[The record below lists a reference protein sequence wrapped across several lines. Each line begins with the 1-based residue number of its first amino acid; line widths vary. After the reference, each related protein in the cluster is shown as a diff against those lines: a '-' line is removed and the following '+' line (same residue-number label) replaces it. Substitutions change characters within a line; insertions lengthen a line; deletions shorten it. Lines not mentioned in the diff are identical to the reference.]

1 MIKIAYIGAGSLQF
15 GPVIVQDMLMSDT
28 LCGKGLEI
36 QLMDVEKSH
45 LAHVI
50 AHAEYVAKKLKR
62 NAKIMATTDRD
73 AAIKG
78 ANFVICALEK
88 DRNVYWSQDF
98 HIPRKYGFKQVY
110 GENGGVGSLFHAL
123 RNIKVIVDLAK
134 AMERLCPEAM
144 LLNFSNPEHKICEA
158 VTRLTSVK
166 AVGLC
171 HGVFMG
177 REQLSELLDVP
188 LNDLRTKACGINHFT
203 WFQEIERKS
212 TSEDLYPKLRQ
223 IEQKGDWLAKWHELA
238 LGRILF
244 RRFGQWP
251 SPASNHYGEYL
262 RWAEEFVIPQLQFFY
277 DPYEGHPWENNQI
290 PEGVYTVDRVD
301 YKREWS
307 KDWSKKL
314 LPVGSTEEIQLE
326 NEDGSFKSSGEIATL
341 IMESITTDEKKWLE
355 AVNVPNK
362 GAIPNL
368 PDDLVVEVPAF
379 CDASGIQ
386 PIQMEA
392 MPEAIAATIRLH
404 ASIHKLLVEA
414 YDEQSKDKLLQAI
427 LIEPTV
433 NSYRNAVDM
442 CNEMLAVQK
451 DVLPKLV

>member
-15 GPVIVQDMLMSDT
+15 GPIIVQDILMSST
-28 LCGKGLEI
+28 LCENGLEI
-36 QLMDVEKSH
+36 HLMDIEKSH
-45 LAHVI
+45 LDHVVK
-50 AHAEYVAKKLKR
+50 HGEYV
-62 NAKIMATTDRD
+62 NAKLNRQAKIIATTNRD
-73 AAIKG
+73 EAIKG

-123 RNIKVIVDLAK
+123 RNIKVIMDLAK
-134 AMERLCPEAM
+134 AMEKLCPDAM
-144 LLNFSNPEHKICEA
+144 ILNFSNPEHKICEA
-158 VTRLTSVK
+158 VTRLTSIK
-166 AVGLC
+166 TVGLC

-188 LNDLRTKACGINHFT
+188 LTDLQTKACGINHFT
-203 WFQEIERKS
+203 WFQEIKQKS
-212 TSEDLYPKLRQ
+212 TGKDLYPKLRE
-223 IEQKGDWLAKWHELA
+223 IESNGDWLAKWHELA

-244 RRFGQWP
+244 RRFGLWP
-251 SPASNHYGEYL
+251 SPASNHYGEYI

-290 PEGVYTVDRVD
+290 PEGVYTVDQVD
-301 YKREWS
+301 YEREWT
-307 KDWSKKL
+307 KDWSKRL

-341 IMESITTDEKKWLE
+341 IMESVVSNKKQWLE
-355 AVNVPNK
+355 AVNVPNN

-368 PDDLVVEVPAF
+368 PNDLVVELPAY
-379 CDASGIQ
+379 CDAEGIQ
-386 PIQMEA
+386 PVSMDPI
-392 MPEAIAATIRLH
+392 PEGIAATIRLH
-404 ASIHKLLVEA
+404 ASIHQLLVEA
-414 YDEQSKDKLLQAI
+414 YNEQSKDKLLQAI

-433 NSYRNAVDM
+433 NSYRNAIDM
-442 CNEMLAVQK
+442 CNEMLTLQK
-451 DVLPKLV
+451 EVLPKLN

>member
-1 MIKIAYIGAGSLQF
+1 MMKIAYIGAGSLQF
-15 GPVIVQDMLMSDT
+15 GPIIVQDILLSDS
-28 LCGKGLEI
+28 LCEKGIEI
-36 QLMDVEKSH
+36 HLMDIKVSH
-45 LAHVI
+45 LNHVVK
-50 AHAEYVAKKLKR
+50 HGEYVAQKLDRK
-62 NAKIMATTDRD
+62 AKLIPTTDRD
-73 AAIKG
+73 EAIKG
-78 ANFVICALEK
+78 AHFVICALEK

-123 RNIKVIVDLAK
+123 RNIKVIVDLAQS
-134 AMERLCPEAM
+134 MEKLCPNAL

-158 VTRLTSVK
+158 VTRLTSIK

-188 LNDLRTKACGINHFT
+188 LDDLQTKACGINHFT
-203 WFQEIERKS
+203 WFQEIVQRS
-212 TSEDLYPKLRQ
+212 TGVNLYPKLKAV
-223 IEQKGDWLAKWHELA
+223 EVKGDWLAKWHELA

-244 RRFGQWP
+244 RRFGLWP

-277 DPYEGHPWENNQI
+277 DPYDGHPWENQQV

-301 YKREWS
+301 YEREWN
-307 KDWSKKL
+307 KDWSKAL

-341 IMESITTDEKKWLE
+341 IMESVSSNKRQWLE

-368 PDDLVVEVPAF
+368 PDDLVVEVPAY
-379 CDASGIQ
+379 CDAKGIQ
-386 PIQMEA
+386 PIAMEP
-392 MPEAIAATIRLH
+392 MPEGIAATIRLH
-404 ASIHKLLVEA
+404 ASIHQLLVEA
-414 YDEQSKDKLLQAI
+414 FAEKSKDKLLQAI

-433 NSYRNAVDM
+433 NSYRNAIDM
-442 CNEMLAVQK
+442 CNEMLRLQK
-451 DVLPKLV
+451 DVLPELK

>member
-15 GPVIVQDMLMSDT
+15 GPVIVQDILMSDVLT
-28 LCGKGLEI
+28 RNDLEI
-36 QLMDVEKSH
+36 HLMDIERAH
-45 LAHVI
+45 LDHVI
-50 AHAEYVAKKLKR
+50 EHGNYVSQKLSR
-62 NAKIMATTDRD
+62 NAKIFATTNRD
-73 AAIKG
+73 EAIKN
-78 ANFVICALEK
+78 AHFVICALEK

-123 RNIKVIVDLAK
+123 RNIKVIMQLARS
-134 AMERLCPEAM
+134 MEKLCPNAT

-158 VTRLTSVK
+158 VTRLTTIK
-166 AVGLC
+166 TVGLC

-177 REQLSELLDVP
+177 REQLSQLLEVP
-188 LNDLRTKACGINHFT
+188 LDDLQTKACGINHFS
-203 WFQEIERKS
+203 WFQVVKQKS
-212 TSEDLYPKLRQ
+212 NGEDLYPKLHE
-223 IEQKGDWLAKWHELA
+223 IEQQGDWLAQWHEIA

-277 DPYEGHPWENNQI
+277 DPAEGHPWENNQI

-301 YKREWS
+301 YEREWT
-307 KDWSKKL
+307 KDWNKKL

-326 NEDGSFKSSGEIATL
+326 NEDGSFKGSGEIATL
-341 IMESITTDEKKWLE
+341 IMESIISDKRQWLE
-355 AVNVPNK
+355 AVNMPNR

-368 PDDLVVEVPAF
+368 PDDLVVEAPAYA
-379 CDASGIQ
+379 DASGIKLVPME
-386 PIQMEA
+386 PI
-392 MPEAIAATIRLH
+392 PEGIAATIRLH
-404 ASIHKLLVEA
+404 ASIHQLLVEA
-414 YDEQSKDKLLQAI
+414 YQEKSKDKLLQAI
-427 LIEPTV
+427 LLEPTV

-442 CNEMLAVQK
+442 CNEMLELQK
-451 DVLPKLV
+451 EVLPEIN

>member
-1 MIKIAYIGAGSLQF
+1 MLKIAYIGAGSLQF
-15 GPVIVQDMLMSDT
+15 GPIIVQDILLNEA
-28 LCGKGLEI
+28 LCSRDLEI
-36 QLMDVEKSH
+36 YLMDIEKAHLDHVHSH
-45 LAHVI
+45 AT
-50 AHAEYVAKKLKR
+50 YVKEKLNRNVKINSGTNRDEAIR
-62 NAKIMATTDRD
+62 NAD
-73 AAIKG
+73 
-78 ANFVICALEK
+78 FVICALEK

-98 HIPRKYGFKQVY
+98 HVPRKYGFKQVY

-123 RNIKVIVDLAK
+123 RNIKVIMDLAR
-134 AMERLCPEAM
+134 AMEELCPNAL

-158 VTRLTSVK
+158 VTRLTSIK

-177 REQLSELLDVP
+177 REQLSELLDIP
-188 LNDLRTKACGINHFT
+188 LDELQTKACGINHFT
-203 WFQEIERKS
+203 WFQEIKHK
-212 TSEDLYPKLRQ
+212 TTGKDLYPTLRE

-277 DPYEGHPWENNQI
+277 DPYDGHPWENDQI
-290 PEGVYTVDRVD
+290 PEGVYTVDRVN
-301 YKREWS
+301 YERPWV
-307 KDWSKKL
+307 KDWNKKL
-314 LPVGSTEEIQLE
+314 LPVGSTEEIVLE

-341 IMESITTDEKKWLE
+341 IMESMVTGQKQWLE
-355 AVNVPNK
+355 AVNIPNN

-386 PIQMEA
+386 GIQLEA

-404 ASIHKLLVEA
+404 ASIHQLLVEA
-414 YDEQSKDKLLQAI
+414 YQEKSKDKLLQAI

-433 NSYRNAVDM
+433 DSYKNAIAM
-442 CNEMLAVQK
+442 CNEMLDLQK
-451 DVLPKLV
+451 EVLPTLN

>member
-1 MIKIAYIGAGSLQF
+1 MIKITYIGAGSIQF
-15 GPVIVQDMLMSDT
+15 GPIIVQDILMSDVLT
-28 LCGKGLEI
+28 ANDLEI
-36 QLMDVEKSH
+36 HLMDIERSH
-45 LAHVI
+45 LDHVVE
-50 AHAEYVAKKLKR
+50 HGTYVSQKLSR
-62 NAKIMATTDRD
+62 NVKIIATTDRD
-73 AAIKG
+73 AAIKD
-78 ANFVICALEK
+78 AHFVICALEK

-98 HIPRKYGFKQVY
+98 HVPRKYGFKQVY

-123 RNIKVIVDLAK
+123 RNIKVIMELAHS
-134 AMERLCPEAM
+134 MEKLCPNAT

-158 VTRLTSVK
+158 VTRLTSIQT
-166 AVGLC
+166 VGLC

-177 REQLSELLDVP
+177 REQLSQLLDIP
-188 LNDLRTKACGINHFT
+188 LEDLQTKACGINHFT
-203 WFQEIERKS
+203 WFQEVKQKS
-212 TSEDLYPKLRQ
+212 SGEDLYPKLTE
-223 IEQKGDWLAKWHELA
+223 IEQQGDWLAQWHEIA

-277 DPYEGHPWENNQI
+277 DPAEGHPWENNQI

-301 YKREWS
+301 YEREWT

-341 IMESITTDEKKWLE
+341 IMESIISDKKQWLE
-355 AVNVPNK
+355 AVNMPNR

-368 PDDLVVEVPAF
+368 PDELVVEAPAYV
-379 CDASGIQ
+379 DASGIKLVPME
-386 PIQMEA
+386 PI
-392 MPEAIAATIRLH
+392 PEGIAATIRLH
-404 ASIHKLLVEA
+404 ASIHQLLVEA
-414 YDEQSKDKLLQAI
+414 YQEKSKDKLLQAI
-427 LIEPTV
+427 LLEPTV

-442 CNEMLAVQK
+442 CNEMLALQK
-451 DVLPKLV
+451 EVLPEIN

>member
-1 MIKIAYIGAGSLQF
+1 MVKIAYIGAGSLQF
-15 GPVIVQDMLMSDT
+15 GPIIVQDILMSDT
-28 LCGKGLEI
+28 LTEDNLEI
-36 QLMDVEKSH
+36 HLMDIEPSH
-45 LAHVI
+45 LEHVVK
-50 AHAEYVAKKLKR
+50 HGEYVAEKLGR
-62 NAKIMATTDRD
+62 NVKIVATTDRD
-73 AAIKG
+73 EAIRKSD
-78 ANFVICALEK
+78 FVICALEK

-98 HIPRKYGFKQVY
+98 HVPRKYGFKQVY

-123 RNIKVIVDLAK
+123 RNIKVIMDLAGQ
-134 AMERLCPEAM
+134 MEILCPNAI

-158 VTRLTSVK
+158 VTRLTSIK
-166 AVGLC
+166 TVGLC

-177 REQLSELLDVP
+177 REQLSNLLQVP
-188 LNDLRTKACGINHFT
+188 LEDLQTKACGINHFT
-203 WFQEIERKS
+203 WFQEIKQKS
-212 TSEDLYPKLRQ
+212 TDEDLYPKLREV
-223 IEQKGDWLAKWHELA
+223 EQKGDWLAQWHELA

-290 PEGVYTVDRVD
+290 PEGVYTVDRVN
-301 YKREWS
+301 YEREWT

-341 IMESITTDEKKWLE
+341 IMESVVSNKKQWLD
-355 AVNVPNK
+355 AVNVPNR
-362 GAIPNL
+362 GSIPNL
-368 PDDLVVEVPAF
+368 PDDLVVEVPAY

-386 PIQMEA
+386 PLQMEPI
-392 MPEAIAATIRLH
+392 PEGIAATIRLH

-414 YDEQSKDKLLQAI
+414 YAEQSKDKLLQAI

-433 NSYRNAVDM
+433 DSYRNAIAM
-442 CNEMLAVQK
+442 CDEMLTLQK
-451 DVLPKLV
+451 DVLPQLD